1 MRRPCSPFVLSGRP
15 DPDMR
20 RLGRPLKKLILSMK
34 KIFFEQFQPQWN
46 TICRYS
52 GIIHSLNSLYYE
64 KNSFYRRSCGI
75 CFCRE
80 RCSPQKVD
88 FGKLPKNSQEFIQK
102 NFPGEKVKAVEM
114 DREASWDKYT
124 VYFNSGNQV
133 SFEGGSGD
141 CSQIIMKNGSVPM
154 SVIPAKIKTYA
165 GNNYAGQ
172 RIVMMETTADGYKVA
187 LADKTVLDFDKDGNF
202 TKATK

>member
-1 MRRPCSPFVLSGRP
+1 
-15 DPDMR
+15 
-20 RLGRPLKKLILSMK
+20 MK
-34 KIFFEQFQPQWN
+34 KILLLVAAAVFAFAVN
-46 TICRYS
+46 AA
-52 GIIHSLNSLYYE
+52 
-64 KNSFYRRSCGI
+64 
-75 CFCRE
+75 
-80 RCSPQKVD
+80 PQKVD

-172 RIVMMETTADGYKVA
+172 RIVMMGTTADGYKVA

>member
-1 MRRPCSPFVLSGRP
+1 
-15 DPDMR
+15 
-20 RLGRPLKKLILSMK
+20 MK
-34 KIFFEQFQPQWN
+34 KILLLIAAAVFAFAV
-46 TICRYS
+46 S
-52 GIIHSLNSLYYE
+52 AA
-64 KNSFYRRSCGI
+64 
-75 CFCRE
+75 
-80 RCSPQKVD
+80 PQKVD

-172 RIVMMETTADGYKVA
+172 RIVMMETTPHRSQGGPPRRRQQP
-187 LADKTVLDFDKDGNF
+187 FDKDGNF

>member
-1 MRRPCSPFVLSGRP
+1 
-15 DPDMR
+15 
-20 RLGRPLKKLILSMK
+20 MK
-34 KIFFEQFQPQWN
+34 KILLLVAAAVFAFAVN
-46 TICRYS
+46 AA
-52 GIIHSLNSLYYE
+52 
-64 KNSFYRRSCGI
+64 
-75 CFCRE
+75 
-80 RCSPQKVD
+80 PQKVD

-172 RIVMMETTADGYKVA
+172 RIVMPTATRWPSRTRRYSISIR
-187 LADKTVLDFDKDGNF
+187 T
-202 TKATK
+202 ATLRKLRNSFCRMKSAGGDRRHAPCVFMSRTGRAGPNCNSVMPCVIIFSSLPGLRSLPGISAGRPI